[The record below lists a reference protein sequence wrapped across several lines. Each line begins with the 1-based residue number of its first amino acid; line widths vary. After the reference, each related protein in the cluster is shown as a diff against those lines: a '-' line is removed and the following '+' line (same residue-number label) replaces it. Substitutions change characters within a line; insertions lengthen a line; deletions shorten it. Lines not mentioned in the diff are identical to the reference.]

1 MDRFTIRPEDPD
13 QPLEEI
19 WPPFGLRLETPR
31 LALRVVRETDFPAWV
46 AAATSGVT
54 RTERNP
60 FAHAWNENSP
70 EELVRGSLPWL
81 WSTRSS
87 FGPDSWTLLLA
98 VFLKPLERHGVI
110 ETAGDDETAPVV
122 RDGERL
128 IGMQD
133 CAAAEWPV
141 LATVSSGS
149 WLAADHQGVGY
160 GREMRSGML
169 QWAFDHFGAA
179 FAESGAYTWNE
190 PSRRVSLG
198 LGYQVVGRRRVSD
211 AQGRAAEWEDQFRLA
226 AEDFRRPDW
235 TVGVQGAE
243 RLRAFFAADGAGAD
257 GRSGADGA

>member
-1 MDRFTIRPEDPD
+1 MDRFAIRPEDPD

-46 AAATSGVT
+46 AAVTSGVV
-54 RTERNP
+54 RGERNP

-81 WSTRSS
+81 WSTRASV
-87 FGPDSWTLLLA
+87 GPDSWTLLFG
-98 VFLKPLERHGVI
+98 VFLKPVERHGVI
-110 ETAGDDETAPVV
+110 RTGGDDGDDDRTDDDGAAAPVV
-122 RDGERL
+122 RAGERL

-133 CAAAEWPV
+133 CAAAEWPA

-160 GREMRSGML
+160 GREMRAGML
-169 QWAFDHFGAA
+169 LWAVDHFGAS
-179 FAESGAYTWNE
+179 FAESGAYSWNE

-198 LGYQVVGRRRVSD
+198 LGYQEVGRRRVSD
-211 AQGRAAEWEDQFRLA
+211 AQGRCAEWEDQFRLA

-235 TVGVQGAE
+235 TVGVQGSE
-243 RLRAFFAADGAGAD
+243 RLRAFFSAAA
-257 GRSGADGA
+257 